1 MLVGFLLL
9 RVDLMQWTFV
19 YFLLTVRWKK
29 AAFLEIVT
37 GFQNHS
43 FICHWNVLIWWFFS
57 VTFDFI
63 TSCHCLHAWK
73 TTPITFIICV
83 LMLSS
88 RTNRLCSQTNL
99 PQKSPLAS
107 NPTSERLWCCHLV
120 GSPSKKTERSQRKG
134 ERRER
139 REGEKEKQMIC
150 HDWSD
155 ACEEETPQPSWCVT
169 PIWRRA
175 GSNSISKLDVFNRMQ
190 GMEGDDN
197 FLSLPHTCTH
207 YLLSWGN
214 KGGHRV
220 SPAINP
226 TLSAPHLRSVQTAH
240 VGARAW

>member
-1 MLVGFLLL
+1 
-9 RVDLMQWTFV
+9 
-19 YFLLTVRWKK
+19 
-29 AAFLEIVT
+29 
-37 GFQNHS
+37 
-43 FICHWNVLIWWFFS
+43 
-57 VTFDFI
+57 
-63 TSCHCLHAWK
+63 
-73 TTPITFIICV
+73 
-83 LMLSS
+83 MLSS

-139 REGEKEKQMIC
+139 REGEKEKQRIC

-197 FLSLPHTCTH
+197 FLSPTYMH
-207 YLLSWGN
+207 
-214 KGGHRV
+214 
-220 SPAINP
+220 
-226 TLSAPHLRSVQTAH
+226 TLSPLLGEKRRSQSLPGHQSPPSRLPTSDLSRQPPLVPEHDELWDSGGVTPSSGPPHSPSPPSTPHSLSPPLGFAPGSRSSETLLQTTKASPNKKKKERSLFF
-240 VGARAW
+240 VRLF

>member
-1 MLVGFLLL
+1 MFWFGF
-9 RVDLMQWTFV
+9 
-19 YFLLTVRWKK
+19 
-29 AAFLEIVT
+29 
-37 GFQNHS
+37 
-43 FICHWNVLIWWFFS
+43 FFS

-88 RTNRLCSQTNL
+88 RTNQLCSQTNL

-139 REGEKEKQMIC
+139 REGEKEKQRIC

-197 FLSLPHTCTH
+197 FLSPTYMH
-207 YLLSWGN
+207 
-214 KGGHRV
+214 
-220 SPAINP
+220 
-226 TLSAPHLRSVQTAH
+226 TLSHLLGEKRRSQSLPGHQSPPLGSPPPICPDSPRWCQSMMNCGTLV
-240 VGARAW
+240 V